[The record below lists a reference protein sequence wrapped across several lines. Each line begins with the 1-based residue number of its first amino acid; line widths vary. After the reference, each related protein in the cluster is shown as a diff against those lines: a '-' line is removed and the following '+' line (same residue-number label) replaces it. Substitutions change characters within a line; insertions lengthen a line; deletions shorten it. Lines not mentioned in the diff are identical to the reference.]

1 MPWVLLTRT
10 VVRGLLV
17 GLAGMALCGCD
28 LKPSPEI
35 SGQSSSAISHP
46 QTTDDCKLRQLA
58 FDMTLRQTGTEK
70 PSILVG
76 CEGPHGDYIV
86 SLSERE
92 RIKLADQ
99 NPPPQ
104 RVVSRGIAH
113 EKLYQQ
119 LKARG
124 VPADIL
130 LQIID
135 TREYKAAA
143 AEVSTQRVI

>member
-1 MPWVLLTRT
+1 MSLILVTRT
-10 VVRGLLV
+10 VTKGILV
-17 GLAGMALCGCD
+17 GFMGMTLCGCEP
-28 LKPSPEI
+28 KPPPEI
-35 SGQSSSAISHP
+35 SGQNSSEISHP

-58 FDMTLRQTGTEK
+58 FDMTLQQTGTEK

-104 RVVSRGIAH
+104 SVVSRGIAH

-124 VPADIL
+124 VPASIL
-130 LQIID
+130 LQIVD
-135 TREYKAAA
+135 TIEYKAAA
-143 AEVSTQRVI
+143 NEVSTQRVI